1 MKTILAAALVASL
14 LLLFGCPFLAP
25 GQPGNETNKTV
36 QNQTPTDEVLVEISP
51 QPPSEPA
58 KNQAAVQPENETPAP
73 PPLSPALRRR
83 AGYVN
88 TAEIGGS
95 GFVVVSGYDSGS
107 TITFENASGKKSH
120 FNTTVSRER
129 PHIVYLM
136 DKGHILRAMSVS
148 LPLDPAYLVFD
159 ARSTAKAVLWAGGNL
174 SQMENERLL
183 SQIGYMDCWGNLYGY
198 LQRKLPKNNVDNLTE
213 KDWDFNNFRLVCI
226 REMNKTGLPA
236 PD

>member
-1 MKTILAAALVASL
+1 MKTILVAALFVSL
-14 LLLFGCPFLAP
+14 LFLFGCPFLGP
-25 GQPGNETNKTV
+25 EQPAAKTNKTI
-36 QNQTPTDEVLVEISP
+36 QNQTPMKQPVVEIPP
-51 QPPSEPA
+51 QPPAEPA
-58 KNQAAVQPENETPAP
+58 KNQTAVLPENETALPQ
-73 PPLSPALRRR
+73 PLPPALRMR
-83 AGYVN
+83 AGYAN

-107 TITFENASGKKSH
+107 AITFENASGKKSY

-129 PHIVYLM
+129 SHIVYLM
-136 DKGHILRAMSVS
+136 DKEYILRAMSVS

-183 SQIGYMDCWGNLYGY
+183 AQIGYLNCWGNLYGY

-213 KDWDFNNFRLVCI
+213 KDWDYNSYRDVCI
-226 REMNKTGLPA
+226 KEMNKTGLPA